1 MKLKLIGLLT
11 VLLTSQAVSANSFKE
26 VSCWD
31 GTFGYNTFSVVK
43 NSGKVFLGLSGHQL
57 GPIEFGDT
65 WDDHLD
71 IPEWGRQDTVIF
83 TVADLNKDCTESENS
98 LDCVVSRPSQKVFVK
113 KNIRDLN
120 SSKEVIT
127 PVNGKALQFSINK
140 KNDNYQVDVDFE
152 TFFVNVTLSKNISGF
167 GGCKDRGQ
175 QQFSSISKAPQRLI
189 DFVLNN

>member
-11 VLLTSQAVSANSFKE
+11 VLLTSQTVSANSFKE

-43 NSGKVFLGLSGHQL
+43 DSGKVFLGISGHQL
-57 GPIEFGDT
+57 GPIEFGNN

-71 IPEWGRQDTVIF
+71 VPEWGRQDTVLF
-83 TVADLNKDCTESENS
+83 TVADLKNDCTESEDS
-98 LDCVVSRPSQKVFVK
+98 LDCVISRPSQKVFVK

-120 SSKEVIT
+120 SSKEIIT

-140 KNDNYQVDVDFE
+140 KNNNYQVDVDFE
-152 TFFVNVTLSKNISGF
+152 TFGANVTLSKNIGVF
-167 GGCKDRGQ
+167 GGCEGRGQ
-175 QQFSSISKAPQRLI
+175 QQVSSISKAPQRLV